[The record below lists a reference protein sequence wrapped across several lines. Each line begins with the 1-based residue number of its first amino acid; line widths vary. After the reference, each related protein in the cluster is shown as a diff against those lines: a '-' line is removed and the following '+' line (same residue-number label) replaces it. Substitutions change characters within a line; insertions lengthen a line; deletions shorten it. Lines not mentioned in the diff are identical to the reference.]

1 MKLARRNLIN
11 VVIFQ
16 AILYS
21 RHYGDGQLSLKTFP
35 WLICLMWFWL
45 VTWDHAAGFMN
56 AVKTPARGFFFA
68 ACENKT
74 VCRTPIPDIVHFKV
88 LAHLTFSVLFGWSG
102 KVNFLQFCLV
112 RSSLNGPITI
122 KLMLVNKRNVNSQE
136 GRFILEIDLIENSWF
151 RNRNYRFPHNWRPC
165 NQNNKVL
172 AVNRLIH
179 SHVCMF
185 ACLHISIIYFSSRF
199 TIPCTLTAN
208 LTRDRFLGR

>member
-1 MKLARRNLIN
+1 MSHGTTQPDLWM
-11 VVIFQ
+11 Q
-16 AILYS
+16 S
-21 RHYGDGQLSLKTFP
+21 RLLQ
-35 WLICLMWFWL
+35 
-45 VTWDHAAGFMN
+45 
-56 AVKTPARGFFFA
+56 GFFFA

-102 KVNFLQFCLV
+102 KVNFLQFSLV

-179 SHVCMF
+179 SHVCMSTYF
-185 ACLHISIIYFSSRF
+185 NYLFFFQIYDSLYIDSKLNQRQ
-199 TIPCTLTAN
+199 IPCFCTHYLAVKADSDSN
-208 LTRDRFLGR
+208 VNYYMSPHN